1 MVKGSHLGGG
11 LCVFLAGE
19 RPIRDHSDEGK
30 GPSVVANRARDLV
43 CKVAEQA
50 DEDQD
55 EGRVHYRVIVHCPD
69 EQAGSSCAAK

>member
-1 MVKGSHLGGG
+1 MFKGFL
-11 LCVFLAGE
+11 LAGE

-30 GPSVVANRARDLV
+30 GPSVIANRARDLV

-55 EGRVHYRVIVHCPD
+55 EGRVHYRVMVHCPA
-69 EQAGSSCAAK
+69 EHAGSSCAAK

>member
-1 MVKGSHLGGG
+1 MRGGSVFKGFL
-11 LCVFLAGE
+11 LAGE
-19 RPIRDHSDEGK
+19 RSIRDHSDEGK

-55 EGRVHYRVIVHCPD
+55 EGRVHYRVMVHCPA
-69 EQAGSSCAAK
+69 EHAGSSCAAK